1 MQWAL
6 DIITL
11 SNARRS
17 NNENLFEAKRD
28 LCIEKLK
35 QLPMTLQVIKHQES
49 LITQCISPTFWEE
62 ASEGEL
68 DAAIHDLGSLMKHRD
83 PSKPAF
89 RVLDLKDSIR
99 VRTWLEIGGKFV
111 PKTAYVEI
119 VTEFINGLADR
130 SAAVRKIRD
139 GETVT
144 KTEIEDLVVLFEGC
158 EHPINVDNLREA
170 WGAKRVK
177 LEEFLAYILRGEDLP
192 DWETKVKSV

>member
-1 MQWAL
+1 M
-6 DIITL
+6 
-11 SNARRS
+11 
-17 NNENLFEAKRD
+17 
-28 LCIEKLK
+28 
-35 QLPMTLQVIKHQES
+35 
-49 LITQCISPTFWEE
+49 
-62 ASEGEL
+62 
-68 DAAIHDLGSLMKHRD
+68 
-83 PSKPAF
+83 
-89 RVLDLKDSIR
+89 
-99 VRTWLEIGGKFV
+99 EIGGKFV

-177 LEEFLAYILRGEDLP
+177 LEKFLAYILRGEDLP
-192 DWETKVKSV
+192 DWETKVKSEFEVFIQTNSTFNSRQIEMLKALCTYVIDNETVTKSALVSAPFTNFDRLGFRRRFRDGSNK